1 MSSVIVLAGLTF
13 CAFASVGVIL
23 NQLRKAPEGFE
34 DSTGFHLIGS
44 GGVATGATT
53 QKRLARAG
61 AEDVGGLRRSAFAR

>member
-1 MSSVIVLAGLTF
+1 VIVLAGLTV

-34 DSTGFHLIGS
+34 DSEGFHLIGN

-53 QKRLARAG
+53 QKRFARTG
-61 AEDVGGLRRSAFAR
+61 PESVGGLRRSAFAR